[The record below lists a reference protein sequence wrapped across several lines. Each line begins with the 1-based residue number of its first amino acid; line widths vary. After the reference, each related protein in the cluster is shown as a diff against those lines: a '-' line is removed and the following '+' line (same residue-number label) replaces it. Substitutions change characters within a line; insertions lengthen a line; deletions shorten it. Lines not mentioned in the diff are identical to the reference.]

1 MKLYFAPL
9 ACSLATRIAFYEA
22 GAEVSYVEVDLKTKR
37 TEGGADYRAIH
48 PLGFVPALEI
58 EGGEILAENA
68 AILQLV
74 ADRFPQAE
82 LAPRDP
88 LGRARLQQWLGFIG
102 SELHKAVYMPL
113 LDKTASA
120 EVKAHALAGAPRRL
134 GWVADR
140 LEGREFLLDR
150 FSVADAYLFAVLN
163 WSVVTPID
171 LKSWPALAAYHARLH
186 GRPSVARAF
195 AEEREGY
202 FREQARHA
210 KAAEAAFAPAPSI

>member
-22 GAEVSYVEVDLKTKR
+22 GAEASYVEVDLKAKR

-48 PLGFVPALEI
+48 PLGFVPALEL
-58 EGGEILAENA
+58 EGGEILTENA

-74 ADRFPQAE
+74 ADRFPNAE

-113 LDKTASA
+113 MDKTAAA
-120 EVKAHALAGAPRRL
+120 EVKAYALAGAGARL
-134 GWVADR
+134 GWVAAR
-140 LEGREFLLDR
+140 LEAREFLLDR

-171 LKSWPALAAYHARLH
+171 LKSWPAIAAYHARLH
-186 GRPSVARAF
+186 ERPSVARAF
-195 AEEREGY
+195 AEERERY
-202 FREQARHA
+202 SLEQARRA
-210 KAAEAAFAPAPSI
+210 KAAGALEAPAPAV